1 MGTSARLST
10 EAESNDEED
19 LIAVFDS
26 EDPLRAPDSSKWKK
40 KKKKKTQEE
49 KLNQQFISLGN
60 SYFLFGRLNKTHGIV
75 AKLKSEV
82 LNRKK
87 MVRLAGFTLG
97 NVFL

>member
-1 MGTSARLST
+1 M
-10 EAESNDEED
+10 
-19 LIAVFDS
+19 
-26 EDPLRAPDSSKWKK
+26 KKKKKK
-40 KKKKKTQEE
+40 KKKKKTEEE
-49 KLNQQFISLGN
+49 KLNQQCISLGN
-60 SYFLFGRLNKTHGIV
+60 SYFLFGRLNKKHGIV

>member
-1 MGTSARLST
+1 M
-10 EAESNDEED
+10 
-19 LIAVFDS
+19 
-26 EDPLRAPDSSKWKK
+26 KKKK
-40 KKKKKTQEE
+40 KKKKKTEEE

-60 SYFLFGRLNKTHGIV
+60 SYFLFGRLKKTHGIV

>member
-40 KKKKKTQEE
+40 KKTEEE
-49 KLNQQFISLGN
+49 KLNQQFISLRN

-75 AKLKSEV
+75 AKLKSKV

-87 MVRLAGFTLG
+87 MFRLAGFTLG

>member
-40 KKKKKTQEE
+40 KKKTEEE
-49 KLNQQFISLGN
+49 KLNQQIISLGN

>member
-40 KKKKKTQEE
+40 KKKKNRRGKVKPTIYFSWEQ
-49 KLNQQFISLGN
+49 LFFIRPSQQNTWYS
-60 SYFLFGRLNKTHGIV
+60 
-75 AKLKSEV
+75 SEIKV
-82 LNRKK
+82 GGSK
-87 MVRLAGFTLG
+87 
-97 NVFL
+97 

>member
-1 MGTSARLST
+1 M
-10 EAESNDEED
+10 E
-19 LIAVFDS
+19 
-26 EDPLRAPDSSKWKK
+26 K
-40 KKKKKTQEE
+40 KKKKKTEEE

-60 SYFLFGRLNKTHGIV
+60 SYFLFDRLNKTHGIV

>member
-40 KKKKKTQEE
+40 KKKKK
-49 KLNQQFISLGN
+49 KP
-60 SYFLFGRLNKTHGIV
+60 RR
-75 AKLKSEV
+75 KS
-82 LNRKK
+82 
-87 MVRLAGFTLG
+87 
-97 NVFL
+97 

>member
-40 KKKKKTQEE
+40 KKTEEE
-49 KLNQQFISLGN
+49 KLNQQFISLRN

-75 AKLKSEV
+75 AKLKSKV

>member
-40 KKKKKTQEE
+40 KKKKTEEE

-75 AKLKSEV
+75 AILKSEV

>member
-40 KKKKKTQEE
+40 KTEEE

-60 SYFLFGRLNKTHGIV
+60 SFFLFGRLNKTHGIV

-82 LNRKK
+82 LNRKNK
-87 MVRLAGFTLG
+87 VRLAGFTLG

>member
-1 MGTSARLST
+1 M
-10 EAESNDEED
+10 
-19 LIAVFDS
+19 
-26 EDPLRAPDSSKWKK
+26 KK
-40 KKKKKTQEE
+40 KKKKKTEEE

-82 LNRKK
+82 LNRKNK
-87 MVRLAGFTLG
+87 VRLAGFTLG

>member
-1 MGTSARLST
+1 M
-10 EAESNDEED
+10 
-19 LIAVFDS
+19 
-26 EDPLRAPDSSKWKK
+26 KK
-40 KKKKKTQEE
+40 KKKKKTEEE
-49 KLNQQFISLGN
+49 KLNQQFISLRN

-75 AKLKSEV
+75 AKLKSKV

>member
-40 KKKKKTQEE
+40 KKKKTEEE